1 MVMAA
6 DLSVRQGLLDTAA
19 QDRVTAI
26 VAAAH
31 LPVRA
36 PALGAQRYVDLMSV
50 DKKAEAGAVK
60 FILLDGVGRAI
71 ITAVP
76 DSALQATLAQAI

>member
-1 MVMAA
+1 
-6 DLSVRQGLLDTAA
+6 
-19 QDRVTAI
+19 
-26 VAAAH
+26 
-31 LPVRA
+31 
-36 PALGAQRYVDLMSV
+36 LMSV

-76 DSALQATLAQAI
+76 DSALQATLAQAV